1 MRREEEGKRYKEGR
15 EKRVEGRRGMRDKEA
30 EEERGNRSKQKGRG
44 RTEER
49 RLKRV
54 EERVWRK

>member
-1 MRREEEGKRYKEGR
+1 
-15 EKRVEGRRGMRDKEA
+15 MRDKEA
-30 EEERGNRSKQKGRG
+30 EEERGSRSKQKGRG